1 MLACADSRR
10 RARERSDTN
19 PSRRVRTLS
28 DLVLP
33 RRCAGCRSPG
43 EWLCLACQ
51 DASDAE
57 TLVLARGLR
66 GRAAG
71 TFAGPLREAVHAFKY
86 GGEHALGTEL
96 GSLVARLVATD
107 LAAGLLL
114 DAIVPVPLHRARL
127 RERGYDQSLLLAE
140 HVARSCGLPLIPAL
154 RRIRWSRPQVELDRD
169 RREENANGAFVG
181 VAGALRGLRIALM
194 DDVVTTGST
203 LRAAAAAA
211 RACGAR
217 SVRAYAVASDI

>member
-1 MLACADSRR
+1 MVP
-10 RARERSDTN
+10 TF
-19 PSRRVRTLS
+19 S

-33 RRCAGCRSPG
+33 RRCAGCHAPG
-43 EWLCLACQ
+43 EWLC
-51 DASDAE
+51 AE
-57 TLVLARGLR
+57 CRDGCEAEPVVLARGLR

-86 GGEHALGTEL
+86 GGEHALAEEL

-114 DAIVPVPLHRARL
+114 DAVVPVPLHRARL
-127 RERGYDQSLLLAE
+127 HERGYDQARLLAD
-140 HVARSCGLPLIPAL
+140 HVARSCGLPLALAL
-154 RRIRWSRPQVELDRD
+154 RRIRWSSPQVELDRA
-169 RREENANGAFVG
+169 RRAESTAGAFVG
-181 VAGALRGLRIALM
+181 VAGSLRGLRVALI
-194 DDVVTTGST
+194 DDVTTTGAT

-217 SVRAYAVASDI
+217 ALHVYVIASDV